1 MLAKNLPMLNIETRI
16 SRRERGVVTYV
27 TKAALFSICDA
38 AARSAKSAGRLRIKG
53 RIMRMN
59 RLEIRLNDEELL
71 KLKSEA
77 QACKMMLARYVR
89 ISILDKAPTL
99 VPALNIEALYQLKK
113 IGNNLN
119 QIAYHS
125 NMSEAANI
133 NDVKKAI
140 SDLRLALI
148 ESRS

>member
-1 MLAKNLPMLNIETRI
+1 
-16 SRRERGVVTYV
+16 
-27 TKAALFSICDA
+27 
-38 AARSAKSAGRLRIKG
+38 
-53 RIMRMN
+53 MRMN

-71 KLKSEA
+71 RLKSEA
-77 QACKMMLARYVR
+77 KACKMMLARYVR
-89 ISILDKAPTL
+89 ISILDKAPTI

-125 NMSEAANI
+125 NMAEQANI